1 MSANIVGIGG
11 TLRGDSSS
19 AKALRYCLDHARAAG
34 AITSL
39 FTGDALRAPLYE
51 PRPTAATTGL
61 ESMIAALRQAD
72 GIILA
77 SPGYHGS
84 ISGTL
89 KNALDYTEEMAGDPN
104 CYFEGRAVG
113 CIATA
118 AGWQAAGATLA
129 TLRAITHS
137 LRGWPTPLGVLI
149 NSSEPAF
156 DGDGRC
162 IAPATAA
169 SLSAMTDQ
177 VLEFAVMRRAVPG
190 MARVVAS

>member
-1 MSANIVGIGG
+1 MSVHVVGIGG

-19 AKALRYCLDHARAAG
+19 AKALRHCLDHARAAG
-34 AITSL
+34 ATTSL

-51 PRPTAATTGL
+51 PQPTVPTTGP

-72 GIILA
+72 GVILA

-89 KNALDYTEEMAGDPN
+89 KNALDYTEEMAGDPD

-113 CIATA
+113 CIAAA

-149 NSSEPAF
+149 NSSEPTF
-156 DGDGRC
+156 DSDGRC
-162 IAPATAA
+162 IAAATAA

-177 VLEFAVMRRAVPG
+177 VLEFAVMRQAIPTLARAI
-190 MARVVAS
+190 AS